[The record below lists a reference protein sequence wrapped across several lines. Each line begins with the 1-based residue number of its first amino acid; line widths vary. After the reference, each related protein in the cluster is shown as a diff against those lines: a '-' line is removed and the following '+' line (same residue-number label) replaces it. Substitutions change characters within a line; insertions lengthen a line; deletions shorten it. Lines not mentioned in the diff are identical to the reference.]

1 MNKILLWFFLLI
13 KRQLK
18 NIVLL
23 IFLIGLPLCAFIIT
37 HIPKALESSSPRI
50 GIVLLDRD
58 ATSVSTADALLG
70 DTSVFEF
77 YSCDSAEAL
86 YTSIENGD
94 TDCGYIFSKDLTKQ
108 LDSKSYK
115 GCITVI
121 KNSSEFI
128 SSLSNEILFSALF
141 RVYGK
146 NIAINYIN
154 ESSLFSSIKASAIKI
169 TNEKYDYYVN
179 GAATFHIDFNTLES
193 NGDTNS
199 LNAIAV
205 EKSSFPVRG
214 ILSILIFV
222 AGLFGCVQW
231 LKDSE
236 DGVFAPMSYS
246 FHRISR
252 ILYIMIPTLLFAISS
267 LITIYLANVQVSP
280 WIELKSMF
288 LYVLLIIVFCIL
300 LSYVIR
306 KSTLLISLI
315 PIFII
320 GSLVLCPVFINIA
333 AFLPVA
339 NILNKLFLPY
349 YYLMWVA

>member
-1 MNKILLWFFLLI
+1 MNKIILWFFLLV

-23 IFLIGLPLCAFIIT
+23 IFLIGLPLCAFIIS
-37 HIPKALESSSPRI
+37 HIPKALESGAPRI
-50 GIVLLDRD
+50 GIVLLDLD
-58 ATSVSTADALLG
+58 STSVDTANSLISDS
-70 DTSVFEF
+70 SVLEF
-77 YSCDSAEAL
+77 YTCDSSEEL
-86 YTSIENGD
+86 YRSIENGD
-94 TDCGYIFSKDLTKQ
+94 TDCGYIFSKDLTNQ
-108 LDSKSYK
+108 LDNKSYK
-115 GCITVI
+115 GCITLI

-146 NIAINYIN
+146 NIATNYIN
-154 ESSLFSSIKASAIKI
+154 ESTLFSSIKSSAIKM

-179 GAATFHIDFNTLES
+179 GAATFHIDYNTLS
-193 NGDTNS
+193 DNGDTNS
-199 LNAIAV
+199 LSTIKV
-205 EKSSFPVRG
+205 EKSSFPLRG
-214 ILSILIFV
+214 ILAILIFV

-236 DGVFAPMSYS
+236 NGVFAPMSYS
-246 FHRISR
+246 FQRISR
-252 ILYIMIPTLLFAISS
+252 ILYIVIPTLLFAISS
-267 LITIYLANVQVSP
+267 LLTIYLANVQVSL
-280 WIELKSMF
+280 WVELKSMI
-288 LYVLLIIVFCIL
+288 LYILLIIVFCSL
-300 LSYVIR
+300 LSYIIR
-306 KSTLLISLI
+306 KSSLMISLI

-333 AFLPVA
+333 TFLPVA

>member
-1 MNKILLWFFLLI
+1 MNKIILWFFLLV

-23 IFLIGLPLCAFIIT
+23 IFLIGLPLCAFIIS
-37 HIPKALESSSPRI
+37 HIPKALDSSTPRV
-50 GIVLLDRD
+50 GIVLLDAD
-58 ATSVSTADALLG
+58 STSVSTANALIS
-70 DTSVFEF
+70 DTSVLGF
-77 YSCDSAEAL
+77 YTCDSADEL
-86 YTSIENGD
+86 YQSIENGD
-94 TDCGYIFSKDLTKQ
+94 TDCGYIFSKDLTSQ
-108 LDSKSYK
+108 LDNKSYN
-115 GCITVI
+115 GCITLI

-146 NIAINYIN
+146 NIATNYIN
-154 ESSLFSSIKASAIKI
+154 GSSIFSSIKTSAIKM

-179 GAATFHIDFNTLES
+179 GAATFHIDFDTLSS
-193 NGDTNS
+193 NGDTTS
-199 LNAIAV
+199 LNTIEV
-205 EKSSFPVRG
+205 EKSSFPIRG
-214 ILSILIFV
+214 ILAILIFV

-236 DGVFAPMSYS
+236 NGVFAPMSYS
-246 FHRISR
+246 FHRASR
-252 ILYIMIPTLLFAISS
+252 ILYIIIPTLLFSISS

-280 WIELKSMF
+280 FVEIKSMVQ
-288 LYVLLIIVFCIL
+288 YIILIIIFCSL
-300 LSYVIR
+300 LSYIIK

-333 AFLPVA
+333 TFLPVA

-349 YYLMWVA
+349 YYLLWVA

>member
-1 MNKILLWFFLLI
+1 MKKIVLWFFLLV

-23 IFLIGLPLCAFIIT
+23 IFLIGLPLCAFIIS
-37 HIPKALESSSPRI
+37 HIPNATESLPPRV
-50 GIVLLDRD
+50 GIVLLDQD
-58 ATSVSTADALLG
+58 ATSVSTANSLTG
-70 DTSVFEF
+70 DTSVLNF
-77 YSCDSAEAL
+77 YICDSYDEL
-86 YTSIENGD
+86 YQSIENGD
-94 TDCGYIFSKDLTKQ
+94 TDCGYVFSKNLTNQ

-115 GCITVI
+115 GCITLI
-121 KNSSEFI
+121 KSSSEFI

-146 NIAINYIN
+146 NIAMNYIN
-154 ESSLFSSIKASAIKI
+154 ESPLFSSVKVSSLKM

-179 GAATFHIDFNTLES
+179 GAATFHIDFNTLS
-193 NGDTNS
+193 DNGDTNT

-205 EKSSFPVRG
+205 EKSSFPIRG
-214 ILSILIFV
+214 ILAILVFV

-236 DGVFAPMSYS
+236 NGVFAPMSYS
-246 FHRISR
+246 FQRISR
-252 ILYIMIPTLLFAISS
+252 ILYIIIPTLLFAISS
-267 LITIYLANVQVSP
+267 LLTIYLANVQVSP
-280 WIELKSMF
+280 WVELKSMV
-288 LYVLLIIVFCIL
+288 LYVLLIIVFCLL
-300 LSYVIR
+300 LSYIIK

-320 GSLVLCPVFINIA
+320 GSLVLCPVFINVA
-333 AFLPVA
+333 VFLPVT

>member
-1 MNKILLWFFLLI
+1 MKKIVLWFFLLL

-37 HIPKALESSSPRI
+37 HIPKALDSSAPRV

-58 ATSVSTADALLG
+58 STSVSTANSLIS
-70 DTSVFEF
+70 DTSVLEF
-77 YSCDSAEAL
+77 YTCDSADEL
-86 YTSIENGD
+86 YQSIENGD
-94 TDCGYIFSKDLTKQ
+94 TDCGYVISKDLTKQ
-108 LDSKSYK
+108 LDSKSYQ
-115 GCITVI
+115 GCITLI
-121 KNSSEFI
+121 KNSSDFI

-146 NIAINYIN
+146 NIATNYIN
-154 ESSLFSSIKASAIKI
+154 GSSLFSSINTSAIKM

-179 GAATFHIDFNTLES
+179 GAATFHIDFNTLS
-193 NGDTNS
+193 NDGDTNS
-199 LNAIAV
+199 LSAIEV
-205 EKSSFPVRG
+205 EKSSFPIRG
-214 ILSILIFV
+214 ILAILIFV

-252 ILYIMIPTLLFAISS
+252 ILYIIIPTLLFAISS

-280 WIELKSMF
+280 WVESKSMS
-288 LYVLLIIVFCIL
+288 LYILLIIVFCLL
-300 LSYVIR
+300 LSYIIK

-320 GSLVLCPVFINIA
+320 GSLVLCPVFINVA
-333 AFLPVA
+333 VFLPVT

>member
-1 MNKILLWFFLLI
+1 MKKISLWFFLLV

-37 HIPKALESSSPRI
+37 HIPKALESGTPRI
-50 GIVLLDRD
+50 GIVLLDMD
-58 ATSVSTADALLG
+58 PISVSTANALIS
-70 DTSVFEF
+70 DTSVLEF
-77 YSCDSAEAL
+77 YTCDSAEAL
-86 YTSIENGD
+86 YKSIENGD
-94 TDCGYIFSKDLTKQ
+94 TDCGYIFSKDLTAQ
-108 LDSKSYK
+108 LDNKSYK
-115 GCITVI
+115 GCITLI

-146 NIAINYIN
+146 NIATNYISG
-154 ESSLFSSIKASAIKI
+154 SSLFSSIKASAIKMS
-169 TNEKYDYYVN
+169 NEKYDYYVN
-179 GAATFHIDFNTLES
+179 GAATFHIDFDTLS
-193 NGDTNS
+193 TDGDTSS
-199 LNAIAV
+199 LNAIQV
-205 EKSSFPVRG
+205 EKSSFPIRG
-214 ILSILIFV
+214 ILAILIFI

-236 DGVFAPMSYS
+236 NGVFAPMSYS
-246 FHRISR
+246 FQRISR
-252 ILYIMIPTLLFAISS
+252 ILYIIIPTLLFAISS
-267 LITIYLANVQVSP
+267 LITIYLANVQVAP

-288 LYVLLIIVFCIL
+288 FYILLIIVFCSL
-300 LSYVIR
+300 LSYIVR

-320 GSLVLCPVFINIA
+320 GSLVLCPIFINMA
-333 AFLPVA
+333 AFLPIT

-349 YYLMWVA
+349 YYLMWAA